1 MDHISH
7 VDPIGIADLPA
18 YTDTVFRD
26 RLDTMTLLAGPNL
39 EKLLMK
45 CLLTSENLR
54 TVTLLLGSDIVNV
67 RGDNLNYCPLLQI
80 IAGILNHFFLPKH
93 HTSLG
98 SCSMHYFQF
107 CSNLFWSRH
116 QKSGT

>member
-54 TVTLLLGSDIVNV
+54 TVTLLLGPKIVN
-67 RGDNLNYCPLLQI
+67 Q
-80 IAGILNHFFLPKH
+80 
-93 HTSLG
+93 
-98 SCSMHYFQF
+98 
-107 CSNLFWSRH
+107 
-116 QKSGT
+116 GTI

>member
-39 EKLLMK
+39 EKSLMNY
-45 CLLTSENLR
+45 LLTSETQR
-54 TVTLLLGSDIVNV
+54 TVTLLLGPKIVN
-67 RGDNLNYCPLLQI
+67 Q
-80 IAGILNHFFLPKH
+80 
-93 HTSLG
+93 
-98 SCSMHYFQF
+98 
-107 CSNLFWSRH
+107 
-116 QKSGT
+116 GTI